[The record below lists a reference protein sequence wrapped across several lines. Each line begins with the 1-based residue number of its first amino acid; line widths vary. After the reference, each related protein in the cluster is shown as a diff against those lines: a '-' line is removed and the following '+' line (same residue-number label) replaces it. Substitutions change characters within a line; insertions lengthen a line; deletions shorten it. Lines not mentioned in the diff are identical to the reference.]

1 MRVHTTNLRWP
12 MLVVALMALA
22 YLYTNFAALQQSY
35 LSYHTQRG
43 SSTSSGSVVNI
54 TNPLHDASDP
64 DNRPTLLGHTGI
76 THYMDDAGPADN
88 LDPSFHDVH
97 RVTKQN
103 VNYPIDYYTE
113 SKDDRECRNLF
124 SELYLEH
131 LASHH
136 EPYCEGASRGE
147 FECFRTHRAEPF
159 CVAKGVLINTTR
171 EEPLKHTAVH
181 CQMRNFTAERE
192 KATPEVA
199 EAMRNL
205 AQVESMP
212 IGFFDTGVA
221 AQMRSWNYV
230 ASDDVVDMGE
240 GKTCDTTTSD
250 GQVYLLVKRENH
262 DNVWHKMLEV
272 WQSQISIDAYMMA
285 INPKTKKPYLTPEQ
299 AANIQVIFTESDA
312 GDMSPADE
320 LWKMIGNG
328 SPVQQRDQPPSC
340 LGTVILPL
348 YSSSSPFWAYT
359 WEEADCH
366 DTFLI
371 NAFLKRAYRFLS
383 IDARKHKSE
392 KDHISVTNVTII
404 DRKGRRKLRN
414 QDAMVEDAKR
424 RWPTVNFNVVDFA
437 ALTFREQIQL
447 MRQTSVLVGLTG
459 AGLTNIFWLPEESSL
474 AEIQAP
480 NVLYGGFRNLAK
492 MRSLHYFTAHPVDR
506 PKGSDADGWAWQT
519 GEWVD
524 MRNEVFQALVDAAI
538 NGQLAKGDMRGQVLP
553 AGPYSS
559 IALPT
564 GGPSPTPTPSPE
576 NIVRRG
582 EEMWA

>member
-1 MRVHTTNLRWP
+1 MRVHTSLRYP
-12 MLVVALMALA
+12 RALMLVVALLALA
-22 YLYTNFAALQQSY
+22 YLYTNFASLQRSY
-35 LSYHTQRG
+35 LSLHTQG
-43 SSTSSGSVVNI
+43 SASTSSNGVVNV
-54 TNPLHDASDP
+54 TNPVHDVSDP
-64 DNRPTLLGHTGI
+64 DNRKTLLGHTGI
-76 THYMDDAGPADN
+76 THYMDTVPLDN

-97 RVTKQN
+97 RITKQN
-103 VNYPIDYYTE
+103 INYPNDYYRE
-113 SKDDRECRNLF
+113 SKDDQECQNLF
-124 SELYLEH
+124 SPLYLEH

-136 EPYCEGASRGE
+136 EPYCEKGSRGAY
-147 FECFRTHRAEPF
+147 ECFRTHRAEPF
-159 CVAKGVLINTTR
+159 CVASGVLIDTKR
-171 EEPLKHTAVH
+171 QEPQKHTSIH

-192 KATPEVA
+192 RATPEVA

-205 AQVESMP
+205 NPVEGMP

-221 AQMRSWNYV
+221 AQMQSWNYF
-230 ASDDVVDMGE
+230 ASDEIVDMGE

-250 GQVYLLVKRENH
+250 GKVYLMVKRENH

-272 WQSQISIDAYMMA
+272 WQAQISVDAYMMA
-285 INPKTKKPYLTPEQ
+285 INPKTQKPYLTPAE
-299 AANIQVIFTESDA
+299 AANIQVIFTESDQ

-320 LWKMIGNG
+320 LWKMVGNG
-328 SPVQQRDQPPSC
+328 KPIQQRDQPPTC

-371 NAFLKRAYRFLS
+371 EAFLKRVYRFLN
-383 IDARKHKSE
+383 IDAKKHKSE

-414 QDAMVEDAKR
+414 QDAMVADAVK
-424 RWPTVNFNVVDFA
+424 RWPSVNFNVVDFA
-437 ALTFREQIQL
+437 TLTFRQQILL
-447 MRQTSVLVGLTG
+447 MRETSVLVGLTG

-492 MRSLHYFTAHPVDR
+492 MRSLHYFTAHPESR
-506 PKGSDADGWAWQT
+506 PEGSTGWEWQT

-524 MRNEVFQALVDAAI
+524 MRNEVYQALIDAAI
-538 NGQLAKGDMRGQVLP
+538 NGQLAKGDMRGQIIP
-553 AGPYSS
+553 SEPYSN
-559 IALPT
+559 IPLPT
-564 GGPSPTPTPSPE
+564 PEPSPTPSPE
-576 NIVRRG
+576 NV
-582 EEMWA
+582 E